1 MGKKTKKKNISDKR
15 ICAKIAH
22 DNAGKISKARQYAK
36 KCNARKITKASTI
49 PKQSLSKRK
58 KVEKATTRTNHSNC
72 PIFRKA
78 VETWFIPK
86 LRLSNEKSKH
96 ARLYGE
102 WRSVILILFLNM

>member
-1 MGKKTKKKNISDKR
+1 MMGKKTKKKIISDKR
-15 ICAKIAH
+15 VCAKQAP
-22 DNAGKISKARQYAK
+22 KISTN
-36 KCNARKITKASTI
+36 KCNARKITKASTV
-49 PKQSLSKRK
+49 PKQSLSKK